1 MHTCFRQAVTVL
13 LALSAWAGAVTAA
26 HAQAEAYPSR
36 LVRIVVPLAAGSVT
50 DVLARLLADKLGA
63 AWQQQIIVENRP
75 GIPGITSVAKS
86 AADGYTLLVNSN
98 GHTIAGAVNKD
109 LPFDPAKDF
118 AGVTQLVS
126 APQTLIVPPDLPAQ
140 DGGRVHRTGQAKAR
154 PNEFRL
160 AGRGERGVSRRADLQ
175 ARGEDRPRPCALY
188 KGSPEAITSVI
199 RGDSPELYYLSVN
212 LAVELHT
219 AGKVRVMAVSTPQ
232 RSAALPDV
240 PTVAEVGPAELYVR
254 FLVRHDGAGRHA
266 GRGRGQDPK
275 RHRCGFARAG
285 HGRAAD
291 QAWACDRRQQARHVR
306 RTHQDRIPCTTPKS
320 CAGPASRLN

>member
-126 APQTLIVPPDLPAQ
+126 APQTLIVPPDLPARTVAEFIALAKQ
-140 DGGRVHRTGQAKAR
+140 KPGQMNFGSLGVASAAFLGAQIFKHEAKIDLVHV
-154 PNEFRL
+154 P
-160 AGRGERGVSRRADLQ
+160 
-175 ARGEDRPRPCALY
+175 Y

-199 RGDSPELYYLSVN
+199 RGDSQLYYLSVN

-240 PTVAEVGPAELYVR
+240 PTVAESGLPNYTFDSWFGMMAPAGTPAAVVAKIQNDIAAVLRAPDTAERLTKLGLVIVGSKPDTFDALIKSDTVHNAEILR
-254 FLVRHDGAGRHA
+254 
-266 GRGRGQDPK
+266 
-275 RHRCGFARAG
+275 RAG
-285 HGRAAD
+285 
-291 QAWACDRRQQARHVR
+291 V
-306 RTHQDRIPCTTPKS
+306 TP
-320 CAGPASRLN
+320 N